1 MMGDILLRPLEQPG
15 DLGLGQ
21 PDRLVVDPHVDP
33 QAIVRGDELHL
44 VRG

>member
-1 MMGDILLRPLEQPG
+1 MLGDHRLRPTKQFR